1 MLVSGVRGKAP
12 RKCGMVGVS
21 FGTESSMNRFKAPVF
36 VVVALAAVTSAL
48 AQSGPTVPTIS
59 YGDGFGAAI
68 TGLGA
73 VIGNIWP
80 FLAVLAALPLGLRLV
95 MKFMKGA
102 GK

>member
-1 MLVSGVRGKAP
+1 MAENLMNRYKAP
-12 RKCGMVGVS
+12 I
-21 FGTESSMNRFKAPVF
+21 F

-48 AQSGPTVPTIS
+48 AQTGPTVPTVA
-59 YGDGFGAAI
+59 YGEGFGAAI
-68 TGLGA
+68 TGIGA

>member
-1 MLVSGVRGKAP
+1 MNRSRLFAFVVLALALVSG
-12 RKCGMVGVS
+12 
-21 FGTESSMNRFKAPVF
+21 
-36 VVVALAAVTSAL
+36 AL
-48 AQSGPTVPTIS
+48 AQTGPTVPTVS

-80 FLAVLAALPLGLRLV
+80 FLAVMIALPLGLRLV